1 MTTTQAVVPAA
12 TTAPPPPRAPV
23 RRRPL
28 ATMRDVKREIA
39 GLYWSARRDQIAT
52 ADASR
57 LCFLLVS
64 LAKVIEGT
72 EIEARIAALEAGAA
86 RGVSD
91 DD

>member
-1 MTTTQAVVPAA
+1 MNTAQVPVSSAGAA
-12 TTAPPPPRAPV
+12 RPPV

-28 ATMRDVKREIA
+28 KTMRDVKREIA
-39 GLYWSARRDQIAT
+39 GLYWAARRDEMAT

-72 EIEARIAALEAGAA
+72 EIEARLAALEAGSAS
-86 RGVSD
+86 RMND
-91 DD
+91 DQ